1 MLFRS
6 LRIPPT
12 HVLFRSTTRL
22 LWNVVKFILVDSKD
36 AWLDPD
42 KDETLE
48 GLLASLE
55 DMFDKAEE
63 WSWQN
68 LSKVYDTGCILTFGI
83 PNSLQVP
90 ELLETSTAPDLRF
103 SDGVTFDPD
112 DEKGN
117 LGAPVVWGGCVG
129 ARTRSATAFVLAT
142 GARTQFGDIATRLM
156 AHPPETEFERGT
168 RQFGLLIARAVL
180 FLVLFVFLVSAALH
194 HDPLEAL
201 LFAVALAVA
210 ALLVLLYG
218 CVVLSHAKF
227 DVFPEF
233 VQPQVTI
240 QTEAPG
246 LAPGQVAVEV
256 DAVHEQPVLRR
267 VRLEAGARSRV
278 VDGLGDVD
286 VDPDAEAAG
295 REMNSLNFL
304 DATDQTVRGAAL
316 YLGRNGAKVGLT
328 GFCMGGALTILGAA
342 RLSEI
347 TAAVCFYG
355 LPPATVA
362 KPADV
367 KVPLQ
372 GHFANKDDWCT
383 KATVDGFEQ
392 ELRKAGRK
400 YEFFRY
406 EAEHGFMNEQRD
418 VHDRAAAELAWQ
430 RMLKFWS
437 AHIG

>member
-1 MLFRS
+1 MGT
-6 LRIPPT
+6 RISVP
-12 HVLFRSTTRL
+12 R
-22 LWNVVKFILVDSKD
+22 
-36 AWLDPD
+36 PD
-42 KDETLE
+42 GK
-48 GLLASLE
+48 
-55 DMFDKAEE
+55 KAEAYLAKAGRDHAPGIVVIQE
-63 WSWQN
+63 WWGLQDQIRGICDR
-68 LSKVYDTGCILTFGI
+68 LALAGYDAL
-83 PNSLQVP
+83 
-90 ELLETSTAPDLRF
+90 APDLYA
-103 SDGVTFDPD
+103 G
-112 DEKGN
+112 
-117 LGAPVVWGGCVG
+117 
-129 ARTRSATAFVLAT
+129 RSVPY
-142 GARTQFGDIATRLM
+142 
-156 AHPPETEFERGT
+156 H
-168 RQFGLLIARAVL
+168 
-180 FLVLFVFLVSAALH
+180 
-194 HDPLEAL
+194 
-201 LFAVALAVA
+201 
-210 ALLVLLYG
+210 
-218 CVVLSHAKF
+218 
-227 DVFPEF
+227 
-233 VQPQVTI
+233 
-240 QTEAPG
+240 
-246 LAPGQVAVEV
+246 
-256 DAVHEQPVLRR
+256 
-267 VRLEAGARSRV
+267 
-278 VDGLGDVD
+278 
-286 VDPDAEAAG
+286 DAEAAG